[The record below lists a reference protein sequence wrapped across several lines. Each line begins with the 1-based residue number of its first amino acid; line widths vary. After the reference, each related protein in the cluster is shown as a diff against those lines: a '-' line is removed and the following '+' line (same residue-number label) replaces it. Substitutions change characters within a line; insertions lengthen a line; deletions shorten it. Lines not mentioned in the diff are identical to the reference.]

1 MGPSV
6 SGPLGRGGVPLE
18 LNAHKRVIGPKGTW
32 NAHKRVI
39 GHSLRYLEGM
49 LRVTGYA
56 QTKETLHKTISTEFQ
71 YDIKSL
77 TVTLTVLSG

>member
-1 MGPSV
+1 MVILAGTAQRAIKVP
-6 SGPLGRGGVPLE
+6 GVPLF
-18 LNAHKRVIGPKGTW
+18 NAHKRVIGPKGTW
-32 NAHKRVI
+32 NAQSNRP
-39 GHSLRYLEGM
+39 LRYLEGM